1 MYKENFGKDQEGS
14 QAELITLT
22 NAKGTEVKISTLGA
36 TVVSFIWIKA
46 ELCGML
52 CWGMTTRILT
62 L

>member
-36 TVVSFIWIKA
+36 TVAPK
-46 ELCGML
+46 
-52 CWGMTTRILT
+52 
-62 L
+62 